1 MKRIIPLLLAL
12 TMLLGCLTG
21 CGQETASETT
31 SILASDEPASVQTD
45 ASPAESEAQPSDA
58 EISAE
63 ETASLE
69 DTLHEKVNYEL
80 PMFEEAPEFTVFY
93 PSRNANLT
101 AMPSHDSEDFPFWS
115 RFQENLN
122 VELIFQEPNQDVCAE
137 QCNLMFASG
146 DYTDLVFES
155 MVHSV
160 SSAYPGGYDQAIE
173 DDIYVNLMDYMDYAP
188 NYAHYVLD
196 NPDNRRVVVTEE
208 GNIGA
213 FMKILSEQQKAVIG
227 LCVHTEYLENTGLPM
242 PETVSDWMEVFAV
255 MADQGVKYPCD
266 VNSSGQIQGGD
277 FEDAMGACIN
287 PEFLIDAESG
297 EMVFGPT
304 TAETREYIE
313 LFIQCMDNGWIDP
326 DWVSFTGNENPLF
339 ADGSIATCD
348 QIYMQLIQAPQRL
361 GFDLTPCPVPHRE
374 GYAAGQLAIGELAY
388 PLASAGGGIAVT
400 TACEDLESAVKMLDW
415 MYSDEGADIINF
427 GWVEGETYDV
437 VDGEKVVNAFYNAN
451 NEDYGCGNKS
461 LYTNDRDFGYTYP
474 NVALAVA
481 EDVQISA
488 ANGWTVDTSN
498 EAAIYLRLPDAVRL
512 NSDESS
518 ELNTLISD
526 LSTYI
531 QTTILGWMNKTV
543 VFSDTEW
550 ENFCNTCE
558 EMSLADIQAGY
569 EAAYER
575 YLSK

>member
-12 TMLLGCLTG
+12 TMLLGCLAG
-21 CGQETASETT
+21 CGQETASET
-31 SILASDEPASVQTD
+31 ASVSASAEPAPTQTAAPTAVPED
-45 ASPAESEAQPSDA
+45 QSSTAEASAVEVESS
-58 EISAE
+58 E
-63 ETASLE
+63 ENLY
-69 DTLHEKVNYEL
+69 EKVNYDL
-80 PMFEEAPEFTVFY
+80 PLFEEAPEFSVFY
-93 PSRNANLT
+93 PSRNANLA
-101 AMPSHDSEDFPFWS
+101 AMPSHDSEEFPFWA
-115 RFQENLN
+115 RVQENLN
-122 VELIFQEPNQDVCAE
+122 VELTFQEPNQDVCAE
-137 QCNLMFASG
+137 QCNLMLASG
-146 DYTDLVFES
+146 DYTDLIFEG
-155 MVHSV
+155 MVNSV
-160 SSAYPGGYDQAIE
+160 SSAYSGGYDQAIE
-173 DDIYVNLMDYMDYAP
+173 EDIYVNLMDHMDYAP

-227 LCVHTEYLENTGLPM
+227 LCVHTEYLEATGLPM
-242 PETVSDWMEVFAV
+242 PETVPDWMEMFAV

-277 FEDAMGACIN
+277 FEDAMGACVSTK
-287 PEFLIDAESG
+287 FLIDAKSG
-297 EMVFGPT
+297 DMVFGPT
-304 TAETREYIE
+304 TAETKEYIE
-313 LFIQCMDNGWIDP
+313 LFIECMDKGWIDP
-326 DWVSFTGNENPLF
+326 DWVSFTGVENPLF

-348 QIYMQLIQAPQRL
+348 QIYMQLLQAPQRL
-361 GFDLTPCPVPHRE
+361 GFGLTPCPVPHRD
-374 GYAAGQLAIGELAY
+374 GYAAGQLAIGDLAY

-400 TACEDLESAVKMLDW
+400 TACNDLESAMKMIDW
-415 MYSDEGADIINF
+415 MYSDEGADILNF
-427 GWVEGETYDV
+427 GWIEGETYEV

-461 LYTNDRDFGYTYP
+461 LYTNDRDFGYTNP
-474 NVALAVA
+474 NVSLAVA
-481 EDVQISA
+481 ADVQISA

-512 NSDESS
+512 NSEESS

-543 VFSDTEW
+543 AFNDAQW
-550 ENFCNTCE
+550 ENYCNTCDT
-558 EMSLADIQAGY
+558 MRLADIQAGY